1 MNDLRGQEMSKKQ
14 WEDETLKPTLERY
27 PERKEALLDN
37 RERLNVPE
45 DVKNTEPEFP
55 GSFPYTRGIH
65 PTGYRG
71 KMWTMRQYAG
81 FGTAEETNK
90 RFRYLLDEGQTGLS
104 VAFDL
109 PTQIGYDSDDPMSQG
124 EVGKVGV
131 AIDTIEDMK
140 QLFDG
145 VPLDTVSTSMTI
157 NAPAS
162 MLLAMYVATGQ
173 SQGVKES
180 QLRGTIQNDILKE
193 YIARGTYIFPPEQ
206 SMRLTTDVFEYC
218 SKNIPKWNTI
228 SVSGYHIR
236 EAGCSTEQ
244 ELAFTIANGVTYA
257 RAAVEKGLDVDDF
270 APRMAFFFNGHNDFL
285 HEIAKYRAAR
295 QIWARIMKKE
305 FNAKNEKSMM
315 LRFHTQTGGSTLTAQ
330 QPHNNVV
337 RTAIQALSAVLGG
350 TQSLHTNSMDEAL
363 GLPSQKAARVALRT
377 QQIIAEESG
386 IPFTI
391 DPLAGSYTIESMT
404 EELVA
409 NTMEI
414 IERIDTNGGML
425 QCIEEGWVQSQ
436 IMDSAYKYQREIEE
450 NERIIVGVNKYID
463 EEDAKSE
470 VTKINE
476 ELIKEKIG
484 KLLILKEKRG
494 NVEQY
499 IDKIAQVAT
508 TDENLLPHIIEAVNA
523 KVSLGE
529 ICNSL
534 RKVWGEY
541 RPKDII

>member
-1 MNDLRGQEMSKKQ
+1 
-14 WEDETLKPTLERY
+14 
-27 PERKEALLDN
+27 
-37 RERLNVPE
+37 
-45 DVKNTEPEFP
+45 
-55 GSFPYTRGIH
+55 
-65 PTGYRG
+65 
-71 KMWTMRQYAG
+71 
-81 FGTAEETNK
+81 
-90 RFRYLLDEGQTGLS
+90 
-104 VAFDL
+104 
-109 PTQIGYDSDDPMSQG
+109 
-124 EVGKVGV
+124 
-131 AIDTIEDMK
+131 
-140 QLFDG
+140 
-145 VPLDTVSTSMTI
+145 
-157 NAPAS
+157 
-162 MLLAMYVATGQ
+162 
-173 SQGVKES
+173 
-180 QLRGTIQNDILKE
+180 
-193 YIARGTYIFPPEQ
+193 
-206 SMRLTTDVFEYC
+206 
-218 SKNIPKWNTI
+218 
-228 SVSGYHIR
+228 
-236 EAGCSTEQ
+236 
-244 ELAFTIANGVTYA
+244 
-257 RAAVEKGLDVDDF
+257 
-270 APRMAFFFNGHNDFL
+270 
-285 HEIAKYRAAR
+285 
-295 QIWARIMKKE
+295 
-305 FNAKNEKSMM
+305 
-315 LRFHTQTGGSTLTAQ
+315 
-330 QPHNNVV
+330 
-337 RTAIQALSAVLGG
+337 
-350 TQSLHTNSMDEAL
+350 
-363 GLPSQKAARVALRT
+363 
-377 QQIIAEESG
+377 
-386 IPFTI
+386 
-391 DPLAGSYTIESMT
+391 MT

>member
-1 MNDLRGQEMSKKQ
+1 
-14 WEDETLKPTLERY
+14 
-27 PERKEALLDN
+27 
-37 RERLNVPE
+37 
-45 DVKNTEPEFP
+45 
-55 GSFPYTRGIH
+55 
-65 PTGYRG
+65 
-71 KMWTMRQYAG
+71 
-81 FGTAEETNK
+81 
-90 RFRYLLDEGQTGLS
+90 
-104 VAFDL
+104 
-109 PTQIGYDSDDPMSQG
+109 
-124 EVGKVGV
+124 
-131 AIDTIEDMK
+131 
-140 QLFDG
+140 
-145 VPLDTVSTSMTI
+145 
-157 NAPAS
+157 
-162 MLLAMYVATGQ
+162 
-173 SQGVKES
+173 
-180 QLRGTIQNDILKE
+180 
-193 YIARGTYIFPPEQ
+193 
-206 SMRLTTDVFEYC
+206 
-218 SKNIPKWNTI
+218 
-228 SVSGYHIR
+228 
-236 EAGCSTEQ
+236 
-244 ELAFTIANGVTYA
+244 
-257 RAAVEKGLDVDDF
+257 
-270 APRMAFFFNGHNDFL
+270 
-285 HEIAKYRAAR
+285 
-295 QIWARIMKKE
+295 MKKE
-305 FNAKNEKSMM
+305 FNAENEKSMM

-363 GLPSQKAARVALRT
+363 GLPSEKAAKVALRT

-404 EELVA
+404 EELVS

-450 NERIIVGVNKYID
+450 NERIIVGVNKYKDD
-463 EEDAKSE
+463 EEGKSE

-494 NVEQY
+494 NVEEY
-499 IDKIAQVAT
+499 IDKIAQYAT
-508 TDENLLPHIIEAVNA
+508 TDENLLPYIIEAVNA

>member
-1 MNDLRGQEMSKKQ
+1 MSKKQ

-305 FNAKNEKSMM
+305 FNAKNDKSMM